1 MCHNHGPGLPA
12 ILCGIAASWLPVP
25 ESSQGFRPDL
35 VKMLFQE
42 QFGLQDSPKRPAF
55 SPTTPD
61 LVFITA
67 KISLVQPHRDRR
79 SLSLVQAKQDFPTL
93 QLREQQGVASGRQ
106 GSPNFRNG
114 LWGGC
119 RYSLTLD

>member
-1 MCHNHGPGLPA
+1 MCHPRAGSAGDSVRNRCQL
-12 ILCGIAASWLPVP
+12 AAS
-25 ESSQGFRPDL
+25 SRIKSGF
-35 VKMLFQE
+35 
-42 QFGLQDSPKRPAF
+42 QDSPKRPAF

-93 QLREQQGVASGRQ
+93 QLREQQGVAFGRQ

-114 LWGGC
+114 LWGGADI
-119 RYSLTLD
+119 RSRWTKPRNQFSL